1 MKLSEIVMAYRKEHG
16 LSIRQFAQKCGLSHS
31 AIANVENERNSMGN
45 PYTPSFETL
54 QHLALGMGL
63 SVNDLIK
70 SMDDAD
76 IYISEVDEMR
86 DELKDNPDLRML
98 LSAAYDLKPEDIR
111 KLTEIA
117 KTIRRD

>member
-1 MKLSEIVMAYRKEHG
+1 
-16 LSIRQFAQKCGLSHS
+16 
-31 AIANVENERNSMGN
+31 
-45 PYTPSFETL
+45 
-54 QHLALGMGL
+54 
-63 SVNDLIK
+63 
-70 SMDDAD
+70 MDDAD

-117 KTIRRD
+117 KMIRRD

>member
-63 SVNDLIK
+63 SVNAISTLGSGVRSNCLK
-70 SMDDAD
+70 S
-76 IYISEVDEMR
+76 ISTTSTF
-86 DELKDNPDLRML
+86 K
-98 LSAAYDLKPEDIR
+98 
-111 KLTEIA
+111 
-117 KTIRRD
+117 